1 MRGTVDRPR
10 STAGEH
16 CWGALLGSTAGER
29 CSVFSPTDTIAGETI
44 ATPHLLVGHP
54 PDIVLVYACL
64 CSARAGLQLGAS
76 LAKFAV
82 CALLPLH
89 DRPTTVGDPERC
101 VRLPRHLATSA
112 VQRFCVLPQHR
123 PCARHTT
130 QGQLP
135 RSASNGTPPK
145 ANYRRVPPMATAA
158 QTPWKSRGQRVASCR
173 RRSAG
178 VAHAAIRGP

>member
-1 MRGTVDRPR
+1 MPKRPFPSAWPWRSGAVAQWRSGSRGSRWGLALRLAHELLARNTTRDTSRGDLRPLV
-10 STAGEH
+10 SLMASDPPQ
-16 CWGALLGSTAGER
+16 ALL
-29 CSVFSPTDTIAGETI
+29 
-44 ATPHLLVGHP
+44 TPPLFT
-54 PDIVLVYACL
+54 
-64 CSARAGLQLGAS
+64 LQ
-76 LAKFAV
+76 FAV

-89 DRPTTVGDPERC
+89 DRPTTIGDPERC